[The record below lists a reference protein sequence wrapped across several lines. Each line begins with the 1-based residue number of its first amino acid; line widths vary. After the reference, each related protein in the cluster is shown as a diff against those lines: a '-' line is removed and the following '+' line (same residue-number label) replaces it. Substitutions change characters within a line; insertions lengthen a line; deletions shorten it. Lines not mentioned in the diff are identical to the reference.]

1 MRINARSAL
10 ESSQSRL
17 KAKEQQLSDVVG
29 IDDLN
34 QSHIGADV
42 TSLDM
47 KPKNN
52 LDSLRNQ
59 IYLKTK

>member
-17 KAKEQQLSDVVG
+17 KAKEQQLSDVIG

-52 LDSLRNQ
+52 LDSLRN
-59 IYLKTK
+59 

>member
-34 QSHIGADV
+34 
-42 TSLDM
+42 
-47 KPKNN
+47 
-52 LDSLRNQ
+52 
-59 IYLKTK
+59 